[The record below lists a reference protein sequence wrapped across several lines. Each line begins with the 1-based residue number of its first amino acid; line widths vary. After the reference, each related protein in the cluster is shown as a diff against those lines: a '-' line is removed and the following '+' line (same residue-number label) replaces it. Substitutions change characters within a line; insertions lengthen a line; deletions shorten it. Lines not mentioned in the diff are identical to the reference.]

1 MRTTVPTPSATSRAF
16 QLDTGKSPVY
26 SDVNIEG
33 NDGEIPRMRTC
44 SHDWTSRTPSS
55 ASFRLLKFSKNAGLY
70 GFWLRRGTGLG
81 RACSVPSATRW
92 NWCGFAWYH
101 YVASVD
107 QHAPNRGLRLTYV
120 LSTTG
125 IHPTQGVH
133 QRFTLI
139 QSSTVLGVVLM
150 DVEREKRRIDGRIC
164 IEHLERRYT

>member
-1 MRTTVPTPSATSRAF
+1 MLSPMRTTVPTPSATSRAV

-107 QHAPNRGLRLTYV
+107 QIACTKSSAQVDLLSLHHWHPPNSGSPSALHT
-120 LSTTG
+120 
-125 IHPTQGVH
+125 H
-133 QRFTLI
+133 Q
-139 QSSTVLGVVLM
+139 
-150 DVEREKRRIDGRIC
+150 E
-164 IEHLERRYT
+164 